1 MADYSWFNKRRQR
14 SIDQLRPWS
23 NNPRLNP
30 EEQHVSLRDYIEDII
45 QEDGDKKSFMDLVRS
60 IAVNGFIPAD
70 PIVVWKDEKN
80 DRYYVAEGNRRVLA
94 LKLLRDPSKAPREIR
109 GSVTRL
115 ASSWEKID
123 KIYVN
128 IAPSFEDAEWYIS
141 QRNSTSSI
149 QQKWSRLQ
157 QMRWIESLYDKYA
170 DTPDILEQKSSMS
183 ISEIEQIIRY
193 IRLLNLVEEEQ
204 VKKALTEAEYMA
216 ATAHTFPITIFE
228 RFFNLTKVRE
238 KWGFEFEG
246 TKITFKNKAGF
257 LTAFT
262 EVIRRIV
269 SNKPDYKLDTR
280 NVSAGDIEG
289 LLDKLPQV
297 DMNTA
302 DPYEVGAKKG
312 EEQEFEDQQENP
324 APKPKTKSLKGDV
337 NRNKLILECY
347 RLNTTE
353 ARLNQLF
360 SELKRL
366 SVNSYTSV
374 SAAAVRIFLDLAVLD
389 FIHSEG
395 LEAQMCKDFKCD
407 FKKIILK
414 SRIDYLSRK
423 SRLKSNKK
431 ACKILKDLINEKETY
446 TLDILNG
453 YVHSN
458 ATEYLNKQYLNGFW
472 DHIFPLLQA
481 VLDISED
488 SEKLI
493 NSIETR
499 VF

>member
-30 EEQHVSLRDYIEDII
+30 EEQHVNLRDYIEDII
-45 QEDGDKKSFMDLVRS
+45 EEAGDKGIFMDLIRS
-60 IAVNGFIPAD
+60 IATNGFIPAD
-70 PIVVWKDEKN
+70 PIVVWKDGKN

-109 GSVTRL
+109 GTVTRL
-115 ASSWEKID
+115 ANSWERID
-123 KIYVN
+123 KINVN
-128 IAPSFEDAEWYIS
+128 IAPTFEDAEWYIS

-157 QMRWIESLYDKYA
+157 QMRWIESLYEKYA
-170 DTPDILEQKSSMS
+170 DNPELLMQKSSMS
-183 ISEIEQIIRY
+183 ISDIEQIIRY
-193 IRLLNLVEEEQ
+193 IRLLNLVNEEQ
-204 VKKALTEAEYMA
+204 VKNALTEAEYKA

-238 KWGFEFEG
+238 KWGFDFDG
-246 TKITFKNKAGF
+246 TKISFKNKSGF

-269 SNKPDYKLDTR
+269 SNKQDYKLDTR
-280 NVSAGDIEG
+280 NISAGEIEV
-289 LLDKLPQV
+289 LLAQLPQV
-297 DMNTA
+297 DINTA
-302 DPYEVGAKKG
+302 DPYEVGAKTDVEPEA
-312 EEQEFEDQQENP
+312 EEQTENP
-324 APKPKTKSLKGDV
+324 APKPKPRSLKGDL

-347 RLNTTE
+347 HLNTTE

-360 SELKRL
+360 GELKRL
-366 SVNSYTSV
+366 SINSYTSV
-374 SAAAVRIFLDLAVLD
+374 SAAAVGIFLELAVLD
-389 FIHSEG
+389 YIQSEG
-395 LEAQMCKDFKCD
+395 LEAQMRKDFKCD

-423 SRLKSNKK
+423 SRLKGNPKV
-431 ACKILKDLINEKETY
+431 CKILKDLINEKETY

-453 YVHSN
+453 YVHSKD
-458 ATEYLNKQYLNGFW
+458 TEYLNKQYLNGFW

-481 VLDISED
+481 MLDITE
-488 SEKLI
+488 EP
-493 NSIETR
+493 EG
-499 VF
+499 

>member
-30 EEQHVSLRDYIEDII
+30 EEQHVNLRDYIEDII
-45 QEDGDKKSFMDLVRS
+45 EEAGDKGSFMDLIRS
-60 IAVNGFIPAD
+60 IATNGFIPAD
-70 PIVVWKDEKN
+70 PIVVWKDGKN

-109 GSVTRL
+109 GTVTRL
-115 ASSWEKID
+115 ANSWERID

-128 IAPSFEDAEWYIS
+128 IAPTFEDAEWYIS

-157 QMRWIESLYDKYA
+157 QMRWIESLYEKYA
-170 DTPDILEQKSSMS
+170 DDPELLIQKSSMS
-183 ISEIEQIIRY
+183 ISDIEQIIRY
-193 IRLLNLVEEEQ
+193 IRLLNLVNEEQ
-204 VKKALTEAEYMA
+204 VKSALTEADYKA

-228 RFFNLTKVRE
+228 RFFNLTTVRE
-238 KWGFEFEG
+238 KWGFDFDG
-246 TKITFKNKAGF
+246 TKISFKNKSGF

-269 SNKPDYKLDTR
+269 SNKQDYKLDTR
-280 NVSAGDIEG
+280 NISAGEIEG
-289 LLDKLPQV
+289 LLAQLPQV
-297 DMNTA
+297 DINTE
-302 DPYEVGAKKG
+302 DPYEVGAKTDVKPEA
-312 EEQEFEDQQENP
+312 EEQTGNP
-324 APKPKTKSLKGDV
+324 GPKPKPRSLKGDL

-347 RLNTTE
+347 HLNTTE

-360 SELKRL
+360 GELKRL
-366 SVNSYTSV
+366 SINSYTSV
-374 SAAAVRIFLDLAVLD
+374 SAAAVRIFLELAVLD
-389 FIHSEG
+389 YIQSEG
-395 LEAQMCKDFKCD
+395 LEAQMRKDFKCD

-423 SRLKSNKK
+423 SRLKDNPKV
-431 ACKILKDLINEKETY
+431 CKILKDLINEKETY

-453 YVHSN
+453 YVHSKD
-458 ATEYLNKQYLNGFW
+458 TEYLNKQYLNGFW

-481 VLDISED
+481 MLDITEEPED
-488 SEKLI
+488 
-493 NSIETR
+493 
-499 VF
+499 

>member
-30 EEQHVSLRDYIEDII
+30 EEQHVNLRDYIEDII
-45 QEDGDKKSFMDLVRS
+45 EEAGDKGSFMDLIRS
-60 IAVNGFIPAD
+60 IATNGFIPAD
-70 PIVVWKDEKN
+70 PIVVWKDGKN

-109 GSVTRL
+109 GTVTRL
-115 ASSWEKID
+115 ANSWERID

-128 IAPSFEDAEWYIS
+128 IAPTFEDAEWYIS

-170 DTPDILEQKSSMS
+170 DDPELLMQKSSML
-183 ISEIEQIIRY
+183 ISDIEQIIRY
-193 IRLLNLVEEEQ
+193 IRLLNLVNEEQ
-204 VKKALTEAEYMA
+204 VKNALTEAEYKA

-238 KWGFEFEG
+238 KWGFDFDG
-246 TKITFKNKAGF
+246 TKISFKNKSGF

-269 SNKPDYKLDTR
+269 SNKQDYKLDTR
-280 NVSAGDIEG
+280 NISAGEIEA
-289 LLDKLPQV
+289 LLAQLPQV
-297 DMNTA
+297 DINTA
-302 DPYEVGAKKG
+302 DPYEVGAKTDVEPEA
-312 EEQEFEDQQENP
+312 EEQTENP
-324 APKPKTKSLKGDV
+324 APKPKPRSLKGDL

-347 RLNTTE
+347 NLNTTE

-360 SELKRL
+360 GELKRL
-366 SVNSYTSV
+366 SINSYTSV
-374 SAAAVRIFLDLAVLD
+374 SAAAVRIFLELAVLD
-389 FIHSEG
+389 YIQSEG
-395 LEAQMCKDFKCD
+395 LEAQMRKDFKCD

-414 SRIDYLSRK
+414 SRLDYLSRK
-423 SRLKSNKK
+423 SRLKDNPKV
-431 ACKILKDLINEKETY
+431 CKILKDLINEKETY

-453 YVHSN
+453 YVHSKD
-458 ATEYLNKQYLNGFW
+458 TEYLNKQYLNGFW

-481 VLDISED
+481 TLDITE
-488 SEKLI
+488 EP
-493 NSIETR
+493 EE
-499 VF
+499 

>member
-30 EEQHVSLRDYIEDII
+30 EEQHVNIRDYIEDII

-60 IAVNGFIPAD
+60 IAINGFIPAD

-109 GSVTRL
+109 GTVTRL
-115 ASSWEKID
+115 ANNWERIEKIF
-123 KIYVN
+123 VN

-170 DTPDILEQKSSMS
+170 DSQDILEQKSSMS

-204 VKKALTEAEYMA
+204 VKTALTDTEYKA

-238 KWGFEFEG
+238 KWGFEFDG
-246 TKITFKNKAGF
+246 TKITFVNKSGF

-269 SNKPDYKLDTR
+269 SNKPNYKLDTR
-280 NVSAGDIEG
+280 NISAEKIDS
-289 LLDKLPQV
+289 LLDELPKV
-297 DMNTA
+297 DINTV
-302 DPYEVGAKKG
+302 DPYEVGDKTETEP
-312 EEQEFEDQQENP
+312 EEEKPEPP
-324 APKPKTKSLKGDV
+324 APKPKPKSLKGDL

-347 RLNTTE
+347 QLNTTE
-353 ARLNQLF
+353 ARMSQLF
-360 SELKRL
+360 GELKRL
-366 SVNSYTSV
+366 SVNSYVSV
-374 SAAAVRIFLDLAVLD
+374 CAAAVRIFLELAVLD
-389 FIHSEG
+389 YIQSEG
-395 LEAQMCKDFKCD
+395 LEAQMRKDFKND

-423 SRLKSNKK
+423 SRLKDNPK
-431 ACKILKDLINEKETY
+431 AKKILCDLINEKERY
-446 TLDILNG
+446 TLDVLNG
-453 YVHSN
+453 YVHSKD
-458 ATEYLNKQYLNGFW
+458 TEYLNKQYLNGFW

-481 VLDISED
+481 MLDITE
-488 SEKLI
+488 EP
-493 NSIETR
+493 EE
-499 VF
+499 

>member
-1 MADYSWFNKRRQR
+1 MLMIDYSWFNKRRQR

-30 EEQHVSLRDYIEDII
+30 EESHVNLRDYIEDII

-109 GSVTRL
+109 GTVTRL
-115 ASSWEKID
+115 ASGWEKID

-128 IAPSFEDAEWYIS
+128 IAPTFEDAEWYIS

-170 DTPDILEQKSSMS
+170 DTPEILEQKSSMS
-183 ISEIEQIIRY
+183 MSEIEQIIRY
-193 IRLLNLVEEEQ
+193 IRLLNLVEEEH
-204 VKKALTEAEYMA
+204 VKNALTETEYRA

-238 KWGFEFEG
+238 KWGFEFDG
-246 TKITFKNKAGF
+246 TKIKFKNKAGF

-269 SNKPDYKLDTR
+269 SNKPDFKLDTR
-280 NVSAGDIEG
+280 NVSAGEIDG

-297 DMNTA
+297 DINTA
-302 DPYEVGAKKG
+302 DPYEVGAKKVDEPEA
-312 EEQEFEDQQENP
+312 EEHQEDP
-324 APKPKTKSLKGDV
+324 ASKPKPKCLKGDI
-337 NRNKLILECY
+337 NRNKLIMECY
-347 RLNTTE
+347 QLNTTE

-374 SAAAVRIFLDLAVLD
+374 CAAAVRIFLELAILD
-389 FIHSEG
+389 YIQSEG
-395 LEAQMCKDFKCD
+395 LEAQMRKDFNCD

-453 YVHSN
+453 YVHSKE
-458 ATEYLNKQYLNGFW
+458 TEYLNKQYLNGFW

-481 VLDISED
+481 MLAITE
-488 SEKLI
+488 EP
-493 NSIETR
+493 EE
-499 VF
+499 

>member
-30 EEQHVSLRDYIEDII
+30 EEQHLNIRDYIEDII

-60 IAVNGFIPAD
+60 IAINGFIPAD

-109 GSVTRL
+109 GTVTRL
-115 ASSWEKID
+115 ANNWERIEKIF
-123 KIYVN
+123 VN

-170 DTPDILEQKSSMS
+170 DSQDILEQKSSMS

-204 VKKALTEAEYMA
+204 VKTALTDTEYKA

-238 KWGFEFEG
+238 KWGFEFDG
-246 TKITFKNKAGF
+246 TKITFVNKSGF

-269 SNKPDYKLDTR
+269 SNKPNYKLDTR
-280 NVSAGDIEG
+280 NISAEKIDS
-289 LLDKLPQV
+289 LLDELPKV
-297 DMNTA
+297 DINTV
-302 DPYEVGAKKG
+302 DPYEVGDKTETEP
-312 EEQEFEDQQENP
+312 EEEKPEPP
-324 APKPKTKSLKGDV
+324 APKPKPKSLKGDL

-347 RLNTTE
+347 QLNTTE
-353 ARLNQLF
+353 ARMSQLF
-360 SELKRL
+360 GELKRL
-366 SVNSYTSV
+366 SVNSYVSV
-374 SAAAVRIFLDLAVLD
+374 CAAAVRIFLELAVLD
-389 FIHSEG
+389 YIQSEG
-395 LEAQMCKDFKCD
+395 LEAQMRKDFKND

-423 SRLKSNKK
+423 SRLKDNPRAK
-431 ACKILKDLINEKETY
+431 KILCDLINEKERY
-446 TLDILNG
+446 TLDVLNG
-453 YVHSN
+453 YVHSKD
-458 ATEYLNKQYLNGFW
+458 TEYLNKQYLNGFW

-481 VLDISED
+481 MLDITE
-488 SEKLI
+488 EP
-493 NSIETR
+493 EE
-499 VF
+499 

>member
-30 EEQHVSLRDYIEDII
+30 EEQHVNLRDYIEDII
-45 QEDGDKKSFMDLVRS
+45 EEAGDKGSFMDLIRS
-60 IAVNGFIPAD
+60 IATNGFIPAD
-70 PIVVWKDEKN
+70 PIVVWKDGKN

-109 GSVTRL
+109 GTVTRL
-115 ASSWEKID
+115 ANSWERID

-128 IAPSFEDAEWYIS
+128 IAPIFEDAEWYIS

-157 QMRWIESLYDKYA
+157 QMRWIESLYEKYA
-170 DTPDILEQKSSMS
+170 DDPELLMQKSSMS
-183 ISEIEQIIRY
+183 ISDIEQIIRY
-193 IRLLNLVEEEQ
+193 IRLLNLVNEEQ
-204 VKKALTEAEYMA
+204 VKNALTEAEYKA

-238 KWGFEFEG
+238 KWGFDFDG
-246 TKITFKNKAGF
+246 TKISFKNKSGF

-269 SNKPDYKLDTR
+269 SNKQDYKLDTR
-280 NVSAGDIEG
+280 NISAGEIEV
-289 LLDKLPQV
+289 LLAQLPQV
-297 DMNTA
+297 DINTA
-302 DPYEVGAKKG
+302 DPYEVGAKTDVEPEA
-312 EEQEFEDQQENP
+312 EEQTENP
-324 APKPKTKSLKGDV
+324 APKPKPRSLKGDL

-347 RLNTTE
+347 HLNTTE

-360 SELKRL
+360 GELKRL
-366 SVNSYTSV
+366 SINSYTSV
-374 SAAAVRIFLDLAVLD
+374 SAAAVRIFLELAVLD
-389 FIHSEG
+389 YIQSEG
-395 LEAQMCKDFKCD
+395 LEAQMRRDFKCD

-423 SRLKSNKK
+423 SRLKDNPKV
-431 ACKILKDLINEKETY
+431 CKILKDLINEKETY

-453 YVHSN
+453 YVHSKD
-458 ATEYLNKQYLNGFW
+458 TEYLNKQYLNGFW

-481 VLDISED
+481 MLDITEEPED
-488 SEKLI
+488 
-493 NSIETR
+493 
-499 VF
+499 

>member
-30 EEQHVSLRDYIEDII
+30 EEQHVSVRDFIEDII

-60 IAVNGFIPAD
+60 IAINGFIPAD
-70 PIVVWKDEKN
+70 PIVVWKDDKN

-109 GSVTRL
+109 GTITRL
-115 ASSWEKID
+115 TSSWERID
-123 KIYVN
+123 KIFVN
-128 IAPSFEDAEWYIS
+128 IAPTFEDAEWYIS

-157 QMRWIESLYDKYA
+157 QMRWIESLYDKYS
-170 DTPDILEQKSSMS
+170 DSQDILEQKSSMS
-183 ISEIEQIIRY
+183 MSEIEQIIRY

-204 VKKALTEAEYMA
+204 VKNALTEAEYKA

-238 KWGFEFEG
+238 KWGFEFDG
-246 TKITFKNKAGF
+246 TKITFVNKTGF

-269 SNKPDYKLDTR
+269 SNKQDYKLDTR
-280 NVSAGDIEG
+280 NISADKIDD
-289 LLDKLPQV
+289 LLSQLPQV
-297 DMNTA
+297 DITTP
-302 DPYEVGAKKG
+302 DPYEVGAKTDTHIEAK
-312 EEQEFEDQQENP
+312 EQTENS
-324 APKPKTKSLKGDV
+324 APKPKHMSLKGDV

-347 RLNTTE
+347 NLNTTE
-353 ARLNQLF
+353 ARLSQLF
-360 SELKRL
+360 NELKRL

-374 SAAAVRIFLDLAVLD
+374 CAAAVRIFLELTVLD
-389 FIHSEG
+389 YIQSEG
-395 LEAQMCKDFKCD
+395 LEEQMRKDFKCD

-423 SRLKSNKK
+423 SRLKDNVK
-431 ACKILKDLINEKETY
+431 AKKILCDLINEKETY
-446 TLDILNG
+446 CLDILNG
-453 YVHSN
+453 YVHSKS
-458 ATEYLNKQYLNGFW
+458 TEYLYKQYLNGFW
-472 DHIFPLLQA
+472 DHIFPLLQTM
-481 VLDISED
+481 LDITED
-488 SEKLI
+488 PED
-493 NSIETR
+493 
-499 VF
+499 

>member
-30 EEQHVSLRDYIEDII
+30 EEQHVNLRDYIEDII
-45 QEDGDKKSFMDLVRS
+45 EEAGDKGSFMDLIRS
-60 IAVNGFIPAD
+60 IATNGFIPAD
-70 PIVVWKDEKN
+70 PIVVWKDGKN

-109 GSVTRL
+109 GTVTRL
-115 ASSWEKID
+115 ANSWERID

-128 IAPSFEDAEWYIS
+128 IAPTFEDAEWYIS

-170 DTPDILEQKSSMS
+170 DDPELLMQKSSMS
-183 ISEIEQIIRY
+183 ISDIEQIIRY
-193 IRLLNLVEEEQ
+193 IRLLNLVNEEQ
-204 VKKALTEAEYMA
+204 VKNALTEAEYKA

-228 RFFNLTKVRE
+228 RFFNMTKVRE
-238 KWGFEFEG
+238 KWGFDFDG
-246 TKITFKNKAGF
+246 TKISFKNKSGF

-269 SNKPDYKLDTR
+269 SNKQDYKLDTR
-280 NVSAGDIEG
+280 NISAGEIEA
-289 LLDKLPQV
+289 LLAQLPQV
-297 DMNTA
+297 DINTA
-302 DPYEVGAKKG
+302 DPYEVGAKTDVEPEA
-312 EEQEFEDQQENP
+312 EEQTENP
-324 APKPKTKSLKGDV
+324 APKPKPRSLKGDL

-347 RLNTTE
+347 NLNTTE

-360 SELKRL
+360 GELKRL
-366 SVNSYTSV
+366 SINSYTSV
-374 SAAAVRIFLDLAVLD
+374 SAAAVRIFLELAVLD
-389 FIHSEG
+389 YIQSEG
-395 LEAQMCKDFKCD
+395 LEAQMRKDFKCD

-414 SRIDYLSRK
+414 SRLDYLSRK
-423 SRLKSNKK
+423 SRLKDNPKV
-431 ACKILKDLINEKETY
+431 CKILKDLINEKETY

-453 YVHSN
+453 YVHSKD
-458 ATEYLNKQYLNGFW
+458 TEYLNKQYLNGFW

-481 VLDISED
+481 TLDITE
-488 SEKLI
+488 EP
-493 NSIETR
+493 EE
-499 VF
+499 

>member
-30 EEQHVSLRDYIEDII
+30 EEQHVSVRDFIEDII

-60 IAVNGFIPAD
+60 IATNGFIPAD

-109 GSVTRL
+109 GTVTRL
-115 ASSWEKID
+115 ASGWQRID
-123 KIYVN
+123 KIFVN
-128 IAPSFEDAEWYIS
+128 IAPTFEDAEWYIS

-157 QMRWIESLYDKYA
+157 QMRWIESLYDKYS
-170 DTPDILEQKSSMS
+170 DSQDVLEQKSSMS
-183 ISEIEQIIRY
+183 MSEIEQIIRY

-204 VKKALTEAEYMA
+204 VKNALTEAEYKA

-238 KWGFEFEG
+238 KWGFEFDG
-246 TKITFKNKAGF
+246 TKITFVNKTGF

-269 SNKPDYKLDTR
+269 SNKQDYKLDTR
-280 NVSAGDIEG
+280 NISAERIDD
-289 LLDKLPQV
+289 LLGQLPQV
-297 DMNTA
+297 DITTP
-302 DPYEVGAKKG
+302 DPYEVGAKTDADTDT
-312 EEQEFEDQQENP
+312 EEQTENP
-324 APKPKTKSLKGDV
+324 APKPKHRSLKGDV

-347 RLNTTE
+347 NLNTTE
-353 ARLNQLF
+353 ARLSQLF
-360 SELKRL
+360 NELKRL

-374 SAAAVRIFLDLAVLD
+374 CAAAVRIFLELAILD
-389 FIHSEG
+389 YIQSEG
-395 LEAQMCKDFKCD
+395 LVEEFQRRDGKELKR
-407 FKKIILK
+407 ILLK
-414 SRIDYLSRK
+414 TRIDFLTKYSKLKDNKTAKKLLS
-423 SRLKSNKK
+423 
-431 ACKILKDLINEKETY
+431 DLINEKETY
-446 TLDILNG
+446 SLDILNG
-453 YVHSN
+453 YVHSKS
-458 ATEYLNKQYLNGFW
+458 TEYLNKQYLNGFW

-481 VLDISED
+481 ILDITEEAED
-488 SEKLI
+488 
-493 NSIETR
+493 
-499 VF
+499 